1 MDAEKTTL
9 TREILRISHPWVLLA
24 SILCYALGAGLEV
37 YLGGTL
43 RGDIYAAGQIAV
55 LILLSSAYFLRE
67 YYSLPLVI
75 PARRG
80 EPAPLF
86 SRNGLLMI
94 SATLLTVGALLTV
107 VLFSAG
113 ALQLP
118 AFIFLGAAFV
128 LAMTYALP
136 PLRLAYSGYGE
147 LVLAVLLANL
157 TPGLAFLFQTGEY
170 HRLLALLT
178 FPLTFLCLAAN
189 LAVHLTRYAEDV
201 RLERKTMLTRL
212 GWQRGMNLHNLLILI
227 GFLVLGSAALVGL
240 PWSLTWPGLLG
251 LPFGVF
257 QIVQM
262 NSIAAGAKPRWRLLM
277 ITAATTFALTAYF
290 IAWALWTS

>member
-1 MDAEKTTL
+1 MDAEKPTL
-9 TREILRISHPWVLLA
+9 TREIWRISHPWILFA
-24 SILCYALGAGLEV
+24 SILCYALGGGLEV

-43 RGDIYAAGQIAV
+43 RGDIYLAGQIAV
-55 LILLSSAYFLRE
+55 LILILTAYFLRE
-67 YYSLPLVI
+67 YFSLLVVI
-75 PARRG
+75 PQRRG
-80 EPAPLF
+80 EPAPVF
-86 SRNGLLMI
+86 TRNGLLMI

-113 ALQLP
+113 ALKAP
-118 AFIFLGAAFV
+118 AFVFLAVAFV
-128 LAMTYALP
+128 LAMSYALP

-147 LVLAVLLANL
+147 LVFSVLLANL

-170 HRLLALLT
+170 HRLLPLLT
-178 FPLTFLCLAAN
+178 FPLTFLCLAAY

-212 GWQRGMNLHNLLILI
+212 GWQRGMNLHNLLILT
-227 GFLVLGSAALVGL
+227 GFLVLGSASVVGL

-251 LPFGVF
+251 LPFGIF

-290 IAWALWTS
+290 ITWALWTG